1 MLMLSDESW
10 SVSPEAH
17 ALLALKAAENKKV
30 PPEAADH
37 TLMSLMVSLVPPLVQ
52 LGVLLMAME
61 PAEAAEKV
69 VDTRVVEPAEMDVV
83 PAEPG
88 AAV

>member
-1 MLMLSDESW
+1 MLMLSEESW

-37 TLMSLMVSLVPPLVQ
+37 TLMSVMVSLVPPLVQ

-61 PAEAAEKV
+61 PAEAEKV

>member
-1 MLMLSDESW
+1 M
-10 SVSPEAH
+10 SV
-17 ALLALKAAENKKV
+17 
-30 PPEAADH
+30 
-37 TLMSLMVSLVPPLVQ
+37 MVSLVPPLVQ

>member
-1 MLMLSDESW
+1 MLKLLSW

-17 ALLALKAAENKKV
+17 ALLALSAALNKNV
-30 PPEAADH
+30 PAVAADH
-37 TLMSLMVSLVPPLVQ
+37 TEMSVMVSEVPPFVHD
-52 LGVLLMAME
+52 GVLLMAME

-83 PAEPG
+83 PAVPG
-88 AAV
+88 GAV